1 MFKTCFTAVWVVVL
15 LTGTAALAQNE
26 TEDVWALL
34 AAQSQA
40 SGVFVQE
47 LFDENG
53 ELLERSSGRY
63 AVLRPGFFRWEIE
76 DPDQQMIVV
85 SGTQLW
91 HYDIDLA
98 AATRRDTSQSN
109 EFTPLELLAG
119 DSDELRERF
128 EAQRLGP
135 SRVRLIPTFPQA
147 GFASVDI
154 AWEGDTVIAMDVQDR
169 SGQMIKLD
177 LSPDQNPIKL
187 TAKDFEFVAPAGVD
201 VYEPSDY

>member
-1 MFKTCFTAVWVVVL
+1 MLNTWFTAVWVAVL
-15 LTGTAALAQNE
+15 LSGTAALAQNE
-26 TEDVWALL
+26 TEDVWILL

-40 SGVFVQE
+40 SGAFVQE
-47 LFDENG
+47 LFDENE

-85 SGTQLW
+85 SGTVLW

-128 EAQRLGP
+128 ETQRLGP

-154 AWEGDTVIAMDVQDR
+154 AWEGRAVIAMDVQDR

-177 LSPDQNPIKL
+177 LSPDQSPIEL

>member
-1 MFKTCFTAVWVVVL
+1 MLKTGFTAAWVMVL
-15 LTGTAALAQNE
+15 LWGTAALAQNE
-26 TEDVWALL
+26 TEEVWILL

-40 SGVFVQE
+40 SGGFVQE
-47 LFDENG
+47 LFDESE

-119 DSDELRERF
+119 DSDELRGRF

-135 SRVRLIPTFPQA
+135 ARVRLIPTFPQA

-154 AWEGDTVIAMDVQDR
+154 AWEGDAVIAMDVQDR

-177 LSPDQNPIKL
+177 LSPDPNPAQL

>member
-1 MFKTCFTAVWVVVL
+1 

-34 AAQSQA
+34 SAQSQA

-47 LFDENG
+47 LFDDNG

-119 DSDELRERF
+119 DSDELHERF

-154 AWEGDTVIAMDVQDR
+154 AWEGDGVIAMDVQDR

>member
-1 MFKTCFTAVWVVVL
+1 M
-15 LTGTAALAQNE
+15 LTIWRTAALLCVLLSCTQAYAQNE
-26 TEDVWALL
+26 TEDVWTLL

-40 SGVFVQE
+40 SGAFTQE
-47 LFDENG
+47 LFDDNG

-63 AVLRPGFFRWEIE
+63 AVLRPGFFRWQIE
-76 DPDQQMIVV
+76 EPDQQVIVV
-85 SGTQLW
+85 SGTRLW

-119 DSDELRERF
+119 DSEELQARF

-154 AWEGDTVIAMDVQDR
+154 AWEGDVVIAMDVQDR
-169 SGQMIKLD
+169 SGQMIRLA
-177 LSPDQNPIKL
+177 LLPDQNPVKL
-187 TAKDFEFVAPAGVD
+187 TAQDFEFVPPLGVD